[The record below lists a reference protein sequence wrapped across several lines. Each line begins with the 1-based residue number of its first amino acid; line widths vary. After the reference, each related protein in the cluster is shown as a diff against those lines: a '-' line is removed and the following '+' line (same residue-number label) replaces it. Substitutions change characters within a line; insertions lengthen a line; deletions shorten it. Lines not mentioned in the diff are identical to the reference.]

1 MQPNEL
7 SNEILSKQELI
18 LDYVQE
24 SAEFK
29 LSDLVKLGGILFA
42 EKRERKLRE
51 CKVKFVEKKKKPD
64 KKDRRRKKKDKMR

>member
-24 SAEFK
+24 SGEFK
-29 LSDLVKLGGILFA
+29 LSDLVKLDGILYA

-51 CKVKFVEKKKKPD
+51 I
-64 KKDRRRKKKDKMR
+64 